1 MARRNR
7 GFNQR
12 RLAPPEAVVLCAEAK
27 KRVDSDIVRLLS
39 TFLILAALLFLFAPQ
54 AGARTYTPF
63 GGAVKVTL
71 PTGASLEDFNLVWQ
85 T

>member
-7 GFNQR
+7 GFNKR

-27 KRVDSDIVRLLS
+27 KRVDSDIIRLFITS
-39 TFLILAALLFLFAPQ
+39 LILAASLFLFAPQ

-63 GGAVKVTL
+63 GGAAKVTL
-71 PTGASLEDFNLVWQ
+71 PKGASLEDFNLVWP